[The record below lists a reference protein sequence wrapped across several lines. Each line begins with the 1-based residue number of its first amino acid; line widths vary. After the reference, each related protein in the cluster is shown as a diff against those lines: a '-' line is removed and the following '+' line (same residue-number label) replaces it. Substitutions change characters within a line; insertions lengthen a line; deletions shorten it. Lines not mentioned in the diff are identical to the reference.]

1 MAATGT
7 KTREAR
13 RSRKLM
19 FRGAVGVALLG
30 ALAFSV
36 PAFAAGDPT
45 LRSTGTTQMEST
57 PEVVYINSVSDPDQ
71 RLVNFNENWKFN
83 LGDVSGANAEV
94 FDDSSWENVNL
105 PHDYS
110 IDQEYT
116 AAGEAESGYKLGGI
130 GWYRKSFEVGAD
142 LEGKTIRLDFDG
154 VYMDATVWVN
164 GHELGTHPYGY
175 SPFSFDI
182 TDYLN
187 YGGENSIAVKV
198 NHQTPSSR
206 WYSGSGIGRDVEI
219 VVTDQVHVEKDGVV
233 VTTPSLSSGDATTH
247 LKTTVANDTAEAVE
261 VELVQT
267 ILASD
272 GTEVGKAT
280 TPVTVEANDSK
291 TVEASAAVSS
301 YKLWDLS
308 DNPALYTA
316 RTEVTVDGEVVDTY
330 DTTFGYRYTSYD
342 ENGFLLNGERIKLQG
357 VSMHHDQGSLGSVST
372 RDAIE
377 RQVLILKEM
386 GVNAIRATH
395 NPYSQEF
402 IDVCNENGMLVIE
415 EFFDGWN
422 APKNG
427 NSYDY
432 SRFFTQTIG
441 ETELINATA
450 DMTWAQFDLQE
461 TMRRDINSP
470 AIIMWSLG
478 NEVTEGTN
486 GVPNFN
492 QHQANLIKWTQALD
506 TTRPVTQGDNNIK
519 SGGTAQNPAGIANAD
534 GIVGLNYCSGANYDT
549 VHSQHPDWLLYG
561 SETASAVNSRG
572 VYNVTGSQQLN
583 GDKLLTSYDK
593 SAVGWGATASS
604 AWYEVIKR
612 DFIGGTFVWTGF
624 DYLGEPTPNNGT
636 GAGWVNGENSP
647 KNSFFGIV
655 DTAGLPKDTYYFY
668 QSQWNKE
675 LNTLHVLPVW
685 SDDSN
690 VVKKDGN
697 GNIEVVVYTDA
708 AGAKLVLEKADGTE
722 VEVGAPK
729 YFKTVTTAAGFT
741 YQIDKGNANSDKG
754 LYFTWSVPYQEGT
767 LKAVALNADGTEI
780 DTSDTEQ
787 WRGRQGVSTFGEATQ
802 LDAEVTYNADG
813 ISADGEDLAYITVSV
828 KDAEGNIVADSTDNV
843 TFEVS
848 GAGELA
854 GVDNG
859 VQPDHQ
865 SYRDDNRDAQAGQLV
880 GIVRAGKTE
889 GTITVKVSA
898 DGMTS
903 DTVTIPVAAVEG
915 GETGGKTVTGAFY
928 SRYYYV
934 QTGTTL
940 TLPETVEVRY
950 SDGTSDTQ
958 SVTWDEVTSDQ
969 LATAGSFSVA
979 GTVAGSKI
987 TATVTVLDSI
997 AGLLNYSTVTQAGSK
1012 PTLPDSRPAVL
1023 ADGTIL
1029 NANFPVT
1036 WDEPAADAYA
1046 TVGDIVTVEGTAS
1059 VFGVDFTVTATVRVQ
1074 EETLSQ
1080 TGNIAKDALT
1090 IEMDEATAANP
1101 SDTLMAIVDG
1111 STTISDNTSGGAN
1124 PTCWSN
1130 WQFSQDGGT
1139 ESSITLEYATQQRS
1153 DQINIYFAVDSG
1165 SGRLPSDV
1173 KIEVSEDGA
1182 KWTEVAAELTK
1193 GTTSNRVTP
1202 YTYTFTPT
1210 MGTFWRITVTNSTEA
1225 TGTNFKPCTMIT
1237 ELELIKVEGV
1247 FETYDTAALGALTVN
1262 GVEVSADDLAAGSYD
1277 TPAIVANIEKIE
1289 GADNAAVTVL
1299 PELDGK
1305 VLIIVESE
1313 DHTERST
1320 FTINLDTKSS
1330 GATDD
1335 DSLDYPVSKMTVS
1348 AGSQQSGTSEGP
1360 VDLAFDNNPNTH
1372 YHSNWSSIPP
1382 FDDLWVE
1389 MDLEE
1394 PTAIDGLRYLPRQ
1407 SGGSNGALTEYVVQ
1421 YWDEESEAWV
1431 DAVQKTAQ
1439 YSDKSWQYAGFDEPI
1454 TAQKFRLKAVHTW
1467 ADSGNDKFMSA
1478 AEIRLRM
1485 AAETVDIS
1493 GATVSYP
1500 ETLKVDRVD
1509 AEHPATFSPSDVTVQ
1524 MGDTVLTYGVDY
1536 KLEYTNNT
1544 AEGEASFVVVG
1555 LAGGTTN
1562 YSGQTEPNVFTIV
1575 TNDVTIAGISVS
1587 AKPTK
1592 TIYTVGESLDP
1603 AGLELTLAMS
1613 DGTEQTVAYSEANA
1627 SDFAFDPVTFDAA
1640 GATDVTVTYGEHTA
1654 TFTVSVEQPAEPE
1667 IDFVAIKS
1675 FPTKTTYKV
1684 GESLDPSGLVLEVTY
1699 DNGETED
1706 VIYNAA
1712 DFAFDITQF
1721 NAAGEKTVTVTYKGM
1736 HNATFT
1742 VTVESESEP
1751 EPEVDKSE
1759 LEDKVEQVESEELV
1773 ETEFTAESWAA
1784 YQKALAD
1791 AKAVLADEN
1800 ATEEQVAEA
1809 LEALSAARENLVA
1822 SEPGTDEPG
1831 TDEPGTDEPGT
1842 DEPGTDEPGTDEP
1855 GTDEPGTDE
1864 PGTDKPGEDVKP
1876 GGDDDQKPGET
1887 VEHTVTIVLGNGQD
1901 DLVIKVADGETLP
1914 EQADPKRDGF
1924 TFAGWFLT
1932 SDSEGNLTDPYDF
1945 STPVTGDMTL
1955 YAGWLPAPADDD
1967 DTPTTPQVKPSGDN
1981 TKPSGDTT
1989 KPAGDDTVPATG
2001 DPSSLVAVLATAV
2014 AGAGAIA
2021 ASRKRR

>member
-1 MAATGT
+1 MAVSGKRA
-7 KTREAR
+7 REAR
-13 RSRKLM
+13 ST
-19 FRGAVGVALLG
+19 RGRLLRRVAGVAILG
-30 ALAFSV
+30 ALAVTAPVVAS
-36 PAFAAGDPT
+36 GLEPT

-57 PEVVYINSVSDPDQ
+57 PEVVYINSVNDPDQ
-71 RLVNFNENWKFN
+71 RVVNFNENWKFN

-94 FDDSSWENVNL
+94 FDDSSWESVNL

-142 LEGKTIRLDFDG
+142 LEGKTVRLDFDG

-206 WYSGSGIGRDVEI
+206 WYSGSGIGRDVSL
-219 VVTDQVHVEKDGVV
+219 VVTDVVHVAKDGVV
-233 VTTPSLSSGDATTH
+233 VTTPGISEGDGTAN
-247 LKTTVANDTAEAVE
+247 LKTTIANDGEQDVKVE
-261 VELVQT
+261 VVQT
-267 ILASD
+267 ILDS
-272 GTEVGKAT
+272 GEKSVGSVTTER
-280 TPVTVEANDSK
+280 TVEAGSSA
-291 TVEASAAVSS
+291 TFEAAAKVSDPA
-301 YKLWDLS
+301 LWGID
-308 DNPALYTA
+308 DPNLYTA
-316 RTEVTVDGEVVDTY
+316 RTEVKVDGEVVDTY
-330 DTTFGYRYTSYD
+330 DTEFGYRYFSFD
-342 ENGFLLNGERIKLQG
+342 DKGFSLNGQRVKLQG
-357 VSMHHDQGSLGSVST
+357 VSMHHDQGALGSVST
-372 RDAIE
+372 RDATE
-377 RQVLILKEM
+377 RQVTILKDM

-427 NSYDY
+427 NTYDY
-432 SRFFTQTIG
+432 SRFFAQTIG
-441 ETELINATA
+441 ETELINASA

-492 QHQANLIKWTQALD
+492 QHQANLIRWTQALD
-506 TTRPVTQGDNNIK
+506 TTRPVTQGDNKIK
-519 SGGTAQNPAGIANAD
+519 GGSTAQNPAGIAGAD

-549 VHSQHPDWLLYG
+549 IHSQHPDWLLYG

-668 QSQWNKE
+668 QSQWSDE
-675 LNTLHVLPVW
+675 YHTLHVLPAW
-685 SDDSN
+685 SDDSSF
-690 VVKKDGN
+690 VKKDGN

-729 YFKTVTTAAGFT
+729 YFKTVTTDAGFT
-741 YQIDKGNANSDKG
+741 YQIDKDNANSDKG

-787 WRGRQGVSTFGEATQ
+787 WQGRQSVSTFGEATQ
-802 LDAEVTYNADG
+802 LDAEVTYNKAG
-813 ISADGEDLAYITVSV
+813 ISANGEDLAYVSVSV

-889 GTITVKVSA
+889 GAITVKVSA
-898 DGMTS
+898 DGMAS
-903 DTVTIPVAAVEG
+903 DTVTIPVTAVEG

-934 QTGTTL
+934 QTGTAL
-940 TLPETVEVRY
+940 TLPEQVEVRY
-950 SDGTSDTQ
+950 SDGSSAEKD
-958 SVTWDEVTSDQ
+958 VTWDEVSADK
-969 LATAGSFSVA
+969 LATPGTFSVS
-979 GTVAGSKI
+979 GTAEGSKI
-987 TATVTVLDSI
+987 TANVTVLDGVD
-997 AGLLNYSTVTQAGSK
+997 ALLSYSTATRVGKK
-1012 PTLPDSRPAVL
+1012 PVLPDSRPAVL
-1023 ADGTIL
+1023 ADGTVL
-1029 NANFPVT
+1029 NASFPVT
-1036 WDEPAADAYA
+1036 WDEPDADAYSKA
-1046 TVGDIVTVEGTAS
+1046 GDVVTVKGTAN

-1074 EETLSQ
+1074 EETLTQ
-1080 TGNIAKDALT
+1080 TGNIAKDANP
-1090 IEMDEATAANP
+1090 IKMDEATAANP

-1139 ESSITLEYATQQRS
+1139 ESSITFEYATQQRS

-1247 FETYDTAALGALTVN
+1247 FETYDTAALGALAVN
-1262 GVEVSADDLAAGSYD
+1262 GVEVSADGLAAGSYD
-1277 TPAIVANIEKIE
+1277 TPAIVANIEKVE

-1313 DHTERST
+1313 DHTKRST

-1348 AGSQQSGTSEGP
+1348 AGSEQPSASEGP
-1360 VDLAFDNNPNTH
+1360 VKLAFDNNPNTH
-1372 YHSNWSSIPP
+1372 YHSNWNTIPD

-1389 MDLEE
+1389 MDLAE

-1493 GATVSYP
+1493 GATVEAPS
-1500 ETLKVDRVD
+1500 TLKVDRVD
-1509 AEHPATFSPSDVTVQ
+1509 AEHPATFSPSDVIVTLD
-1524 MGDTVLTYGVDY
+1524 GKTLTYGVDY

-1555 LAGGTTN
+1555 IAGGTTN
-1562 YSGQTEPNVFTIV
+1562 YSGQTDAKSFTIV
-1575 TNDVTIAGISVS
+1575 VMNEVTIAGVSVS
-1587 AKPTK
+1587 TKPEK
-1592 TIYTVGESLDP
+1592 TIYTVGEKLDP
-1603 AGLELTLAMS
+1603 TGLVLTLAMS
-1613 DGTEQTVAYSEANA
+1613 DGTTQTVAYSEENA
-1627 SDFAFDPVTFDAA
+1627 SDFAFDPETFETA
-1640 GATDVTVTYGEHTA
+1640 GSTDVTVTYGEHTA

-1667 IDFVAIKS
+1667 VDSVAIKS
-1675 FPTKTTYKV
+1675 APSKTSYKV
-1684 GESLDPSGLVLEVTY
+1684 GESLDPAGLVLEVTY
-1699 DNGETED
+1699 DDGKTEE
-1706 VIYNAA
+1706 VAYNAD
-1712 DFAFDITQF
+1712 DFAFDVTKF
-1721 NAAGEKTVTVTYKGM
+1721 TAAGEKTVTVTYKGA
-1736 HNATFT
+1736 HSATFT
-1742 VTVESESEP
+1742 VTVTADEQP
-1751 EPEVDKSE
+1751 EP
-1759 LEDKVEQVESEELV
+1759 QP
-1773 ETEFTAESWAA
+1773 ET
-1784 YQKALAD
+1784 
-1791 AKAVLADEN
+1791 
-1800 ATEEQVAEA
+1800 
-1809 LEALSAARENLVA
+1809 
-1822 SEPGTDEPG
+1822 
-1831 TDEPGTDEPGT
+1831 
-1842 DEPGTDEPGTDEP
+1842 
-1855 GTDEPGTDE
+1855 
-1864 PGTDKPGEDVKP
+1864 
-1876 GGDDDQKPGET
+1876 
-1887 VEHTVTIVLGNGQD
+1887 HTVTVVLGNGEE
-1901 DLVIKVADGETLP
+1901 DLTFEVEDGKAVSEPAAPT
-1914 EQADPKRDGF
+1914 RDGF
-1924 TFAGWFLT
+1924 KFAGWFTTVDPETGEL
-1932 SDSEGNLTDPYDF
+1932 SDEYDF
-1945 STPVTGDMTL
+1945 STPVKSDLTV
-1955 YAGWLPAPADDD
+1955 YAGWLPETSGEEPGTGEQPGDDQKPGQ
-1967 DTPTTPQVKPSGDN
+1967 PTTPDPVKPGSG
-1981 TKPSGDTT
+1981 TTGGDL
-1989 KPAGDDTVPATG
+1989 AQTG
-2001 DPSSLVAVLATAV
+2001 DPTSAVAAIATAL
-2014 AGAGAIA
+2014 AGAGALA
-2021 ASRKRR
+2021 ASRRRR